1 MIITTHNYIFL
12 TTSYLL
18 ILSLHSADAKECSP
32 CSACGAIR
40 NISFPFR
47 LKSDP
52 THCGSSEFELTCE
65 NNVTFLYLHSIKFYV
80 KDIDYDSYAIRVVD
94 ASFNNDTICSFPI
107 TSSDSYK
114 FTPASY
120 SPYILDPFGEL
131 LPVNLISCP
140 NPVLNSSH
148 FTDMSACTLSHTRF
162 RYVYVGHILASEV
175 PHLCTLDLLVFTSWS
190 GFGDFTNVSFSQIQ
204 QSLLYG
210 FELRFC
216 YDCYI
221 KKSTIRVFIIAGV
234 SLPVTIIIGIAG
246 VLALSF
252 TPPIH
257 YSKNLQ
263 FHFSF
268 SSLLISQMFHF
279 FYLGYDNQT
288 MLQAINHIVFIAI
301 FAGCLAIIGELLIYK
316 CPTMDKIRLL
326 ILSPVVCLTIAL
338 NPLLIIIIG
347 VGVVLPLIFIAIYN
361 LLLRDTY
368 MLDYLE
374 YLVVPAIITE
384 VIIWAPRI
392 IICPFVFWFLINK
405 FGRRRLS
412 SFEGVESF
420 LQSDNKLVPIRY
432 SYSDIKKMTK
442 NFEDKLGQGGY
453 GSVYKGK
460 LRSGNLVAVKLLR
473 DFGANGQDFINEIA
487 TIGRIHHVNVVQLV
501 GYCAERSK
509 RALIFDFM
517 PNGSLDKYIFNREK
531 APSLNWDMKFKIA
544 VEVARGIRYLHHG
557 CDIQILH
564 FDIKPHNILL
574 DDKFIPKI
582 SDFGLAKLCAANK
595 EAVTLTAARGTIGYV
610 APELI
615 NRSIGAVSYKSDV
628 YSFGMLLMEMVNL
641 NKDLTRNNDESS
653 KYFPNWIYDHLNQG
667 KDIDIG
673 YVNENIDRIIGRK
686 MTIVALWCIQMSP
699 DNRPSMNKVLE
710 MLEGDVEHLQI
721 PNYLSFMEGN
731 EEESWATDSNASIS
745 LLNNNNENNIIEI
758 ISSA

>member
-148 FTDMSACTLSHTRF
+148 FTDMSAWKLIHHLSGLNPF
-162 RYVYVGHILASEV
+162 VLIPLAILDYKRYKSN
-175 PHLCTLDLLVFTSWS
+175 LVKE
-190 GFGDFTNVSFSQIQ
+190 IP
-204 QSLLYG
+204 
-210 FELRFC
+210 
-216 YDCYI
+216 
-221 KKSTIRVFIIAGV
+221 VFIIAGV

-257 YSKNLQ
+257 Y
-263 FHFSF
+263 
-268 SSLLISQMFHF
+268 
-279 FYLGYDNQT
+279 T
-288 MLQAINHIVFIAI
+288 
-301 FAGCLAIIGELLIYK
+301 
-316 CPTMDKIRLL
+316 
-326 ILSPVVCLTIAL
+326 
-338 NPLLIIIIG
+338 
-347 VGVVLPLIFIAIYN
+347 
-361 LLLRDTY
+361 
-368 MLDYLE
+368 
-374 YLVVPAIITE
+374 IITE